1 MAQKTQEEDKE
12 GILRMQRMVQQS
24 EDVGIATNV
33 KLKMQ
38 TEQLKNIGVDVAN
51 VNARMKDAH
60 KLLNQI
66 GRRMETDKFLMFFI
80 GALEHGRVGWW
91 GVLHTQC
98 LTIFGAVK
106 CDVDPKP

>member
-33 KLKMQ
+33 KLKTQ

-51 VNARMKDAH
+51 VNARMKDAN

-80 GALEHGRVGWW
+80 GALEWAGRWAG
-91 GVLHTQC
+91 C
-98 LTIFGAVK
+98 A
-106 CDVDPKP
+106 P

>member
-12 GILRMQRMVQQS
+12 GVLRMQRMVQQS

-33 KLKMQ
+33 KLKTQ

-51 VNARMKDAH
+51 VNARMKDAN

-80 GALEHGRVGWW
+80 GAFERWRVGWW
-91 GVLHTQC
+91 GVLHAQC
-98 LTIFGAVK
+98 LTIFGAAK
-106 CDVDPKP
+106 C